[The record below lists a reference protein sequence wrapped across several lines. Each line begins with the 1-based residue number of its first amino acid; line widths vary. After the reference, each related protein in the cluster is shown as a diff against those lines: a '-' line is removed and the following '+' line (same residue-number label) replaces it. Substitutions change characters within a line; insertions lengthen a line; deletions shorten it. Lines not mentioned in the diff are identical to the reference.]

1 MTTSMLFVYRY
12 YCYLLFNVFDYL
24 MCLTSLGKCVKGN
37 DMLYG
42 MFIPFLI
49 TQMYVSKLL
58 STALSKVGCL

>member
-37 DMLYG
+37 DMLRVVMIIIFYDQSQYG
-42 MFIPFLI
+42 DCNL
-49 TQMYVSKLL
+49 
-58 STALSKVGCL
+58 